1 MLLVALWN
9 FIMLST
15 LFRPAASFVARN
27 SFQTL
32 PLNMVSS
39 LDSLPLTTRASNEQ
53 EKDELVL
60 DPLVV
65 CGPSGV
71 GKGTI
76 IEKYMT
82 EHGGST
88 KFGFTVSHTTRL
100 PRPGEEHG
108 IHYHFVAFDDMQRDI
123 IDNKFLEH
131 AEVHGNLYGTS
142 WESMK
147 HVHQSGKRCLLDI
160 DVQGVIRLKS
170 LEQQEQQQ
178 QVSTKLAPTYIFIAP
193 PSLEI
198 LQQRLQDRNTESV
211 ASLEKRTRNAKREVD
226 YGLEPGNFDYIIVN
240 DNLEDA
246 VKQFA
251 QAINDAYRDLQ

>member
-1 MLLVALWN
+1 
-9 FIMLST
+9 
-15 LFRPAASFVARN
+15 
-27 SFQTL
+27 
-32 PLNMVSS
+32 
-39 LDSLPLTTRASNEQ
+39 
-53 EKDELVL
+53 
-60 DPLVV
+60 
-65 CGPSGV
+65 
-71 GKGTI
+71 
-76 IEKYMT
+76 
-82 EHGGST
+82 
-88 KFGFTVSHTTRL
+88 
-100 PRPGEEHG
+100 
-108 IHYHFVAFDDMQRDI
+108 
-123 IDNKFLEH
+123 
-131 AEVHGNLYGTS
+131 
-142 WESMK
+142 MK

-170 LEQQEQQQ
+170 LEQQQ

-193 PSLEI
+193 PSLDI

>member
-71 GKGTI
+71 GKVCIKEYLGFESSTS
-76 IEKYMT
+76 
-82 EHGGST
+82 GSLNALT
-88 KFGFTVSHTTRL
+88 NSFR
-100 PRPGEEHG
+100 
-108 IHYHFVAFDDMQRDI
+108 A
-123 IDNKFLEH
+123 
-131 AEVHGNLYGTS
+131 
-142 WESMK
+142 
-147 HVHQSGKRCLLDI
+147 QS
-160 DVQGVIRLKS
+160 LKS
-170 LEQQEQQQ
+170 
-178 QVSTKLAPTYIFIAP
+178 T
-193 PSLEI
+193 
-198 LQQRLQDRNTESV
+198 
-211 ASLEKRTRNAKREVD
+211 
-226 YGLEPGNFDYIIVN
+226 
-240 DNLEDA
+240 
-246 VKQFA
+246 
-251 QAINDAYRDLQ
+251 